1 MTALLKKRFVL
12 LAAVWLAIASLAA
25 QTPDPSPPAKLTF
38 TTKPEAS
45 GVRFTA
51 HPPPL
56 APSPAG
62 APPSFYTYYWEF
74 GDGDFSFEAS
84 PMHTFKIPGQH
95 QVVLFATAHYD
106 DDENPSSGYTQ
117 SMYADAGTGAV
128 GAPANVFPN
137 DRAAIGMKAQR
148 QPRAREE
155 LVCIISYR
163 NASSLNTDGRLHLFF
178 NEKKF
183 KQRHFDFVGARTHFN
198 EMPEA
203 IGHAGDDDPPAAD
216 WSAVEAPGPAGAA
229 AALLAWAA
237 PPPTAD
243 ELLAAAR
250 KEFSDEQI
258 WRTGWV
264 ESGEQRNLFVTL
276 RGTADMLRDTSAFI
290 HLRGVFEPFD
300 PAVPAEEFTLE
311 IEIVGSHD
319 PNLIAVSDNRVNYRH
334 IGREQLAYKV
344 RFQNNGEGPARRIE
358 LTVRIPEGLNAAEM
372 RPLSWYPECPIC
384 PDPNTPVSCLDT
396 ATTADAL
403 VFTFRNVYLPG
414 SRQKGV
420 SDYDST
426 QGFVRYRIEPRRGMP
441 KLAFRSQA
449 SIVFDKNPPI
459 HTNFSKTRFKMGL
472 SPGLKAGY
480 ALDPDNADNNYLFL
494 GLSLSPYKSWKIYPQ
509 IEVLT
514 GLKGQADLPPQETV
528 THSFKGMIDPNMIVD
543 AYADTVVTTTT
554 TASRGFVSLEIPVLM
569 RKNFTRFFGAGVGIS
584 GRMILDNG
592 ETATTVDSTVF
603 VYSIVNPAIP
613 SYEIHDMRP
622 LSTNQSTDH
631 YSVSR
636 TYFTAFGD
644 LTFGAVRAGLNLGV
658 RGGLVFQRKPRPF
671 VQISLEMKL

>member
-1 MTALLKKRFVL
+1 MIALLRKLFP
-12 LAAVWLAIASLAA
+12 LAAVAGLALVRSTA
-25 QTPDPSPPAKLTF
+25 QTPDPALPSQLNF
-38 TTKPEAS
+38 TTKTEAP
-45 GVRFTA
+45 GLRFTA

-62 APPSFYTYYWEF
+62 APPAFYTYYWEF

-84 PMHTFKIPGQH
+84 PVHAYKTPGQR
-95 QVVLFATAHYD
+95 QVVLYATAHYD
-106 DDENPSSGYTQ
+106 DNNDPSGYTQ
-117 SMYADAGTGAV
+117 SMYADAGTGAG
-128 GAPANVFPN
+128 GAPADVFSN

-148 QPRAREE
+148 QPRATEE

-216 WSAVEAPGPAGAA
+216 WSAIEAPGSAGAA

-237 PPPTAD
+237 PPPTA
-243 ELLAAAR
+243 EALLAAAR
-250 KEFSDEQI
+250 KEFSDEQT
-258 WRTGWV
+258 WRTGWI
-264 ESGEQRNLFVTL
+264 EPGERRNLFVTL

-334 IGREQLAYKV
+334 IGREELAYKV

-372 RPLSWYPECPIC
+372 RPLNWYPECPIC
-384 PDPNTPVSCLDT
+384 PDPNTPISCLDT
-396 ATTADAL
+396 ATTADVL

-420 SDYDST
+420 SNYDST
-426 QGFVRYRIEPRRGMP
+426 QGFVRYRIEPQRNMP
-441 KLAFRSQA
+441 KRSFHSRA
-449 SIVFDKNPPI
+449 EIVFDKNPPI

-509 IEVLT
+509 VELLT
-514 GLKGQADLPPQETV
+514 GLRGQSDLPETAPQTIIMSGFDS
-528 THSFKGMIDPNMIVD
+528 TMIMD
-543 AYADTVVTTTT
+543 AYSDTAITTLVSG
-554 TASRGFVSLEIPVLM
+554 SRGFVSLEVPVLL
-569 RKNFTRFFGAGVGIS
+569 RKNFTRFFGAGIGAS
-584 GRMILDNG
+584 GRVVFETGETITATDTTLREYHILDPFIPTYAFVMEKSVGSGQTN
-592 ETATTVDSTVF
+592 DS
-603 VYSIVNPAIP
+603 YSAI
-613 SYEIHDMRP
+613 
-622 LSTNQSTDH
+622 
-631 YSVSR
+631 R
-636 TYFTAFGD
+636 TRFAVFGD
-644 LTFGAVRAGLNLGV
+644 LTFGSVRAGLNLGV

-671 VQISLEMKL
+671 VQISLELKL